1 MGDSLQTT
9 NNFCTFASFKEQRS
23 GPICHLFYCVIKND
37 SGRLLLLSRY
47 VMSFSSHACHSASLL
62 YHCCID
68 LCESKNLMMVNT
80 AVTRLVRESIEWI
93 VLALSDWIPLHSD
106 TVQSLLA
113 SLRRCGEAA
122 ELAVW
127 LAGLVK
133 TARLAMSIIQWLR
146 ALRACDLTQHDCD
159 SQASRQTDRLAT
171 RQSCVRVLW
180 LLILSPGKPTPVRW
194 QHRLSYNNS
203 SVLLR

>member
-23 GPICHLFYCVIKND
+23 GPISHRFYCAIKND
-37 SGRLLLLSRY
+37 SRRMLLLSRY

-127 LAGLVK
+127 LGQDSAFSYVNHSM
-133 TARLAMSIIQWLR
+133 TARIACVWSDSTRLWL
-146 ALRACDLTQHDCD
+146 
-159 SQASRQTDRLAT
+159 SGVQTDRQT
-171 RQSCVRVLW
+171 CD
-180 LLILSPGKPTPVRW
+180 
-194 QHRLSYNNS
+194 
-203 SVLLR
+203 